1 MISRRD
7 FVTSTC
13 GALAASLVP
22 AVALAAGDALA
33 MGSVDLSTGLSKAKF
48 AALLRQ
54 DFYVATRTGGVLVM
68 RLAELRE
75 HSMAVGARAVEN
87 FTLYFHG
94 LPSPLLPEGLYRLEH
109 GSAGAATLRL
119 EPVSVTAR
127 RAVYR
132 AHFSLLA

>member
-22 AVALAAGDALA
+22 AVALAATDALA

-54 DFYVATRTGGVLVM
+54 DFYVTTNSSGVLVM

-75 HSMAVGARAVEN
+75 YPMAMGARAAES
-87 FTLYFHG
+87 FMLYFHG
-94 LPSPLLPEGLYRLEH
+94 LATPRLPEGLYRLEH
-109 GSAGAATLRL
+109 GSAGAVTLRL
-119 EPVSVTAR
+119 EPVSSTAR

>member
-7 FVTSTC
+7 FVTSAC

-22 AVALAAGDALA
+22 AAAFAANDALA
-33 MGSVDLSTGLSKAKF
+33 MGAVDLSTGLSKAKF

-54 DFYVATRTGGVLVM
+54 DFYVTTRTGGVLVM

-75 HSMAVGARAVEN
+75 RPMAVGDRPVES

-94 LPSPLLPEGLYRLEH
+94 LSSPRLQEGLYRLEH

-119 EPVSVTAR
+119 EPVSATAR

-132 AHFSLLA
+132 AHFSLLG